1 MRSAVRIGDGLLL
14 WKARRATP
22 AWRGIANETWHRLHE
37 RTKGTDAVGT
47 PRSTDSFPRK
57 LRGFRPESP
66 PWRKG
71 RRERR
76 DRHQGGDAV
85 RDGGI
90 LPARTADPQRHQS
103 EVRRRSRRIRYEL
116 RTHVGRTRGH

>member
-1 MRSAVRIGDGLLL
+1 MEGSERNSGM
-14 WKARRATP
+14 ARNRHD
-22 AWRGIANETWHRLHE
+22 ETWHRLHE

-103 EVRRRSRRIRYEL
+103 EVEGDHAAFV
-116 RTHVGRTRGH
+116 TG